1 MLQVR
6 NISTLAETAIY
17 VATVE
22 KYTEVLREILNW
34 VAENKDEVGDIKM
47 ENADCILHAALEDD
61 KDQVMLEEHDK
72 HDKLTTLI
80 SLTSRFAFYTL
91 LASDWLL
98 TTLAESTKII
108 SRRSSCSK
116 LEPAQSTAPWLSSS
130 LKTWRRKIL

>member
-1 MLQVR
+1 MTGVPRDEEFISISVVDTVLLQVR

-61 KDQVMLEEHDK
+61 KDQVMLEVR
-72 HDKLTTLI
+72 T
-80 SLTSRFAFYTL
+80 
-91 LASDWLL
+91 
-98 TTLAESTKII
+98 
-108 SRRSSCSK
+108 
-116 LEPAQSTAPWLSSS
+116 
-130 LKTWRRKIL
+130 

>member
-1 MLQVR
+1 MLVQVR

-61 KDQVMLEEHDK
+61 KDQVTPGSD
-72 HDKLTTLI
+72 TTHSYIQPTNL
-80 SLTSRFAFYTL
+80 SLPGSHFIL
-91 LASDWLL
+91 CWLQ
-98 TTLAESTKII
+98 AG
-108 SRRSSCSK
+108 C
-116 LEPAQSTAPWLSSS
+116 
-130 LKTWRRKIL
+130 

>member
-6 NISTLAETAIY
+6 NLSTLAETAIY

-61 KDQVMLEEHDK
+61 KDQVTLGPD
-72 HDKLTTLI
+72 TTHKANP
-80 SLTSRFAFYTL
+80 SFPSRFAFYTL
-91 LASDWLL
+91 LASGWLL
-98 TTLAESTKII
+98 TTQGELTRII
-108 SRRSSCSK
+108 SRKSNCSK
-116 LEPAQSTAPWLSSS
+116 LELAQSIAPWLSSRPRM
-130 LKTWRRKIL
+130 WRQMTQ